1 MACRVHSCCGCCSV
15 RVGAVI
21 VGVLYLIFAVAGDIV
36 LAVIDI
42 VGVFTATPPSNGIT
56 QATPSNNIT
65 NVTEANSTDNSSP
78 WTKISIATWVEL
90 GVDAL
95 FLIICV
101 LLIIGAAKNNKVL
114 CMIWLVAAGL
124 WTAFMAGE
132 AVYLTVERYLA
143 MDSLDALWQIFLD
156 TLIVKWGAVV
166 LWLFMLIAGA
176 VVVSSHVADIRDDKE
191 TPLIADRER
200 SYPT

>member
-1 MACRVHSCCGCCSV
+1 MACRAHSCCCCCSV
-15 RVGAVI
+15 RVGAII

-42 VGVFTATPPSNGIT
+42 VGVFTATRPSNGST
-56 QATPSNNIT
+56 SATPSNN
-65 NVTEANSTDNSSP
+65 VTEGNSTDNSSA

-90 GVDAL
+90 GVDVL

-101 LLIIGAAKNNKVL
+101 LLVVGAAKNNKVL

-132 AVYLTVERYLA
+132 AVYLTVERYLGVEQ
-143 MDSLDALWQIFLD
+143 SLDALWQIFLD
-156 TLIVKWGAVV
+156 TLVIKWGAVV
-166 LWLFMLIAGA
+166 VWLLMLIAGA

-191 TPLIADRER
+191 APLISER
-200 SYPT
+200 SFPT

>member
-1 MACRVHSCCGCCSV
+1 MACRAHSCCGCCSV
-15 RVGAVI
+15 RAGAII

-36 LAVIDI
+36 LAV
-42 VGVFTATPPSNGIT
+42 VGVFTATQPSNGT
-56 QATPSNNIT
+56 TSATPSNN
-65 NVTEANSTDNSSP
+65 VTEGNSTDNSSA

-90 GVDAL
+90 GVDVL

-101 LLIIGAAKNNKVL
+101 LLIVGAAKNNKVL

-143 MDSLDALWQIFLD
+143 VEQSLDALWQIFLD
-156 TLIVKWGAVV
+156 TLVIKWGAVV
-166 LWLFMLIAGA
+166 VWLLMLIAGA
-176 VVVSSHVADIRDDKE
+176 IVVSSHVADIRDDKE
-191 TPLIADRER
+191 APLISER
-200 SYPT
+200 SFPT